1 MDIELEILQYSYWEH
16 FKAGKDLAFIFP
28 PEHPK
33 RIQLEKTIN
42 DLLDKIHAKTNIDY
56 GNTGRTPS

>member
-1 MDIELEILQYSYWEH
+1 MDIEFELLQYSYWEH
-16 FKAGKDLAFIFP
+16 FKAAKDLALILP

-42 DLLDKIHAKTNIDY
+42 ELLDKIHAKTNKDD
-56 GNTGRTPS
+56 GNTSRVTS